1 MPLLRGEAAQLSAR
15 NAYRVRRLPYSPR
28 SGKAV
33 LPPYPARA

>member
-15 NAYRVRRLPYSPR
+15 NASHVRRLPYSPR

-33 LPPYPARA
+33 LPPYTARA